1 LNPTW
6 EETFSVILPPIQ
18 RLEVAIFSKNLLS
31 ADEVCGT
38 AIIDLGIGSRLR
50 RKLFD
55 HQTHDLYIELEPQG
69 RVLVRLTMEGEEEDV
84 DYWFR
89 RTNERLLRTRDSLLR
104 SLTEKVP
111 IIDVDHHLYCSSVAE
126 NGQG

>member
-1 LNPTW
+1 L
-6 EETFSVILPPIQ
+6 I
-18 RLEVAIFSKNLLS
+18 S

-89 RTNERLLRTRDSLLR
+89 RTNERLIRTRDSLLR
-104 SLTEKVP
+104 SLTEKVY
-111 IIDVDHHLYCSSVAE
+111 IADVDHQLYFSSVAKDC
-126 NGQG
+126 QG